1 MSYNPCMNTSAQPNN
16 SGLHASVQVSPS
28 SMIGHVAKV
37 KALEPLTSTCAPSLA
52 EVTEY
57 SEKRIMLRASR
68 YMAVGTIV
76 QLHLA
81 GEFLLWK
88 VLCCIPKGNCFY
100 LGLELVD
107 AVSHKR

>member
-1 MSYNPCMNTSAQPNN
+1 
-16 SGLHASVQVSPS
+16 
-28 SMIGHVAKV
+28 
-37 KALEPLTSTCAPSLA
+37 
-52 EVTEY
+52 
-57 SEKRIMLRASR
+57 
-68 YMAVGTIV
+68 MAVGTIV